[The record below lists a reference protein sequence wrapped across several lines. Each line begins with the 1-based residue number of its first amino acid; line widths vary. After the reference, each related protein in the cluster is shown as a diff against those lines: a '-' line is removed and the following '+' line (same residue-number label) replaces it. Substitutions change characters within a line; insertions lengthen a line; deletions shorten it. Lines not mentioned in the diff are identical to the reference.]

1 MNREIHAHN
10 SNEQDVQDMIR
21 LASGDDPSL
30 NKLMDRHA
38 ERLFQ
43 YLLRSLQNE
52 SDAADLAQE
61 TFVKVY
67 QNRARFDT
75 RRQKFSTWLY
85 AIASN
90 LVRTRYRWRARHPQ
104 ISLNADNPE
113 TGTELGEQLPDSV
126 LTPSESLESCERS
139 EKIRGAIAALPDN
152 FRLPLVLAEYEDK
165 SHTEI
170 AIILNCGV
178 KAVENRIRQARNQL
192 RSALAPLLRIR
203 ESRG

>member
-10 SNEQDVQDMIR
+10 SDEQDVQDMIR

-30 NKLMDRHA
+30 NELMDRHA

-67 QNRARFDT
+67 QNRAKFE

-85 AIASN
+85 AVASN

-104 ISLNADNPE
+104 VSLHAENLE
-113 TGTELGEQLPDSV
+113 T
-126 LTPSESLESCERS
+126 
-139 EKIRGAIAALPDN
+139 
-152 FRLPLVLAEYEDK
+152 
-165 SHTEI
+165 
-170 AIILNCGV
+170 
-178 KAVENRIRQARNQL
+178 
-192 RSALAPLLRIR
+192 
-203 ESRG
+203 